1 MIAVSYTHLEGAAYK
16 DCAVL
21 YRTNAQARLLEERMI
36 MEGVP
41 YNVVGGTNFYAR
53 AEIKDILAYL
63 KTVDNGRDEVA
74 VRRILN
80 VPKRGIGAATVE
92 KLEDYAQMRDIG
104 LYDAMELAD
113 EKMCIR
119 DSYICLITP
128 GSSKAHL

>member
-1 MIAVSYTHLEGAAYK
+1 MKRGEAQYK

-63 KTVDNGRDEVA
+63 KTIDNGRDEVA
-74 VRRILN
+74 VRRIIN
-80 VPKRGIGAATVE
+80 VPKRGWAMPRWKNWKTMPKCGILV
-92 KLEDYAQMRDIG
+92 YMRPWSRR
-104 LYDAMELAD
+104 M
-113 EKMCIR
+113 R
-119 DSYICLITP
+119 S
-128 GSSKAHL
+128 